1 MCTTITLEEKCVD
14 VVIDALVKKM
24 GNINANILISG
35 TTTPKMQSDY
45 IACEKALGLFTKAKE
60 SLVSANVM
68 ATEKG

>member
-35 TTTPKMQSDY
+35 TTTPKMQDDY
-45 IACEKALGLFTKAKE
+45 IACEKALGLFTKAKD
-60 SLVSANVM
+60 SFKSAKAMVG
-68 ATEKG
+68 K

>member
-35 TTTPKMQSDY
+35 ATTPKMQEDY
-45 IACEKALGLFTKAKE
+45 IACEKALGLFTKAKD
-60 SLVSANVM
+60 SFKSAKAMVG
-68 ATEKG
+68 K

>member
-35 TTTPKMQSDY
+35 TTTPKMQEDY
-45 IACEKALGLFTKAKE
+45 IACEKALGLFTKAKDNF
-60 SLVSANVM
+60 VSAKTMVG
-68 ATEKG
+68 K

>member
-24 GNINANILISG
+24 GVINSNILISG

-45 IACEKALGLFTKAKE
+45 IACEKALDVFTKAKD